1 MNLRAPRGTRDIL
14 PPSSDAWNNVEKRI
28 KDIYFKA
35 NFREIRT
42 PLFEE
47 TELFVRGV
55 GGTTDIVEKEMYTF
69 NDKGGRSIT
78 LRPEGTAPVVR
89 AYLEHKLYGQPQP
102 FKLFYFGPMFRY
114 ERPQAGRY
122 RQHYQT
128 GVEVLGGDAPLIDAE
143 VINLGIDILKEFG
156 LENYQLHLNSIG
168 CRECRPKFEEEL
180 RKFFRKE
187 TICPDC
193 TDRIER
199 NPLRILDCKNSTCGE
214 LKNRAPRI
222 IDYLC
227 GDCSSHFQE
236 VQNLL
241 QMMDIDF
248 VIDSS
253 LVRGLD
259 YYTRTAFEIKSSELG
274 AQDTILGGGR
284 YDGLAEELG
293 GPRAPGMGFGLG
305 LDRFIL
311 MMEKSNK
318 QGNIERP
325 LDVYLIS
332 IGDQEVQQA
341 GWKLL
346 CDLRAADLAADMDF
360 LSRSP
365 KNQMKTANR
374 TGCRFSIIIGSRE
387 LETGVVQLKDMEQGT
402 QLEVKITEIIP
413 AIKGENR
420 GGQES
425 CS

>member
-14 PPSSDAWNNVEKRI
+14 PPSSDTWNNVEKRI

-102 FKLFYFGPMFRY
+102 FKFFYFGPMFRY

-180 RKFFRKE
+180 REFFRKE
-187 TICPDC
+187 TVCPEC

-199 NPLRILDCKNSTCGE
+199 NPLRILDCKNLTCGE
-214 LKNRAPRI
+214 LKTRAPRI

-227 GDCSSHFQE
+227 KDCSSHFQE

-241 QMMDIDF
+241 QMMGINF
-248 VIDSS
+248 VIDPS

-332 IGDQEVQQA
+332 IGDQKVQQA
-341 GWKLL
+341 GWKVL

-365 KNQMKTANR
+365 KNQMKTADR

-387 LETGVVQLKDMEQGT
+387 LETGVVQLKDMHQGT

-420 GGQES
+420 GG
-425 CS
+425 